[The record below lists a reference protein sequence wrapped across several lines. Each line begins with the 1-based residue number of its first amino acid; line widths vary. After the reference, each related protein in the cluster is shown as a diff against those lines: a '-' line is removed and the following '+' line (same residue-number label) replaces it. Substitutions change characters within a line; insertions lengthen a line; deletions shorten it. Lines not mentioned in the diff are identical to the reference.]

1 MIFRRINKDLFKH
14 PQLQKIRNDEKETG
28 GGTSS
33 SDGTCWFYEGRN
45 GWWKFGKLPIF
56 LKINLIFP
64 NEIKNGFSD
73 QRNNEDIEKIYEKQK
88 SPSRA
93 EFLICGNIYIIDF
106 QSMTQYR

>member
-56 LKINLIFP
+56 LEINLIFP

-73 QRNNEDIEKIYEKQK
+73 QRNN
-88 SPSRA
+88 
-93 EFLICGNIYIIDF
+93 
-106 QSMTQYR
+106 

>member
-56 LKINLIFP
+56 LEINLIFP

-106 QSMTQYR
+106 NHRIV

>member
-56 LKINLIFP
+56 LEINLIFP